1 MKNILLSLLF
11 VFLFLINPVNS
22 DEKIS
27 FIDMDKVISTS
38 NPGSSILKQLNI
50 INNKNSTILNK
61 EEKQLKEKEK
71 KLITQKNIIS
81 EADFQNKV
89 NELKSEVNMYNIN
102 RNKMIEKFNQLKV
115 ENTNNL
121 LKLINPILTKYSNK
135 NKISIILQKKNLI
148 IGKSELDITDEII
161 KIINN
166 EITDFKIK

>member
-1 MKNILLSLLF
+1 MKNIFLSLLF

-38 NPGSSILKQLNI
+38 NPGLSILKQLKN

-61 EEKQLKEKEK
+61 EENQLKEKEK

-102 RNKMIEKFNQLKV
+102 RNKMIEKFNQLKNK
-115 ENTNNL
+115 NTNNL